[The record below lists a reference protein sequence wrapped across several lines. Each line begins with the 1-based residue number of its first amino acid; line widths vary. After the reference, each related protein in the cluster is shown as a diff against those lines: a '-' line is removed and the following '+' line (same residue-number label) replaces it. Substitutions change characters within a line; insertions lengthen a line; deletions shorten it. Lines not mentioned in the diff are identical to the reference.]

1 MEREKKEKEAA
12 EMRRRVRH
20 IKFCHLLCADREE
33 IAISFIA
40 SVSLASN
47 AKSNNTLT
55 LNILPSMGS
64 LHKGQGRGTIYI
76 AGNIGGNYRKFGS

>member
-20 IKFCHLLCADREE
+20 IKFCHLCVLIGSE

-40 SVSLASN
+40 SVFLASN
-47 AKSNNTLT
+47 AKSNDTLT
-55 LNILPSMGS
+55 LNILSY
-64 LHKGQGRGTIYI
+64 LQ
-76 AGNIGGNYRKFGS
+76 